1 MANHVPTCCIVVPVH
16 SEKWTETEGKAVDR
30 CLDKLSQY
38 DFVFVHKRSLDISR
52 ILEMNTLNRLKA
64 KSITFIPV
72 DDCWLYSVATYNTLM
87 LSQWFYEL
95 FTSWDYMLLF
105 QLDAWI
111 LGGDLESW
119 LLRGH
124 SYIGAP
130 WANPL
135 SSQTFSISHGVGNG
149 GLSLRRVQDM
159 LKILGSLRYKLVP
172 VFSPSELASE
182 GLLFQQYLDYH
193 ILLRPLVFSKRFG
206 RVLLRSTGHHNTLNY
221 FARVGVNEDFVLSLY
236 AIKVFKWL
244 DLPLVADAAKFS
256 VETNPEYFLGLCGK
270 VTPFGCHGWEK
281 HGRQFYLR
289 RFPDEFSSLGH
300 LEKSRKMLDAT
311 RI

>member
-1 MANHVPTCCIVVPVH
+1 MSNQVPTCCIVVPVH

-52 ILEMNTLNRLKA
+52 LLENITFNHQKA
-64 KSITFIPV
+64 KSLTFIPV
-72 DDCWLYSVATYNTLM
+72 DDCWLYSVRTYNSLM

-119 LLRGH
+119 LVRGY

-135 SSQTFSISHGVGNG
+135 SSQAFGISHGVGNG

-159 LKILGSLRYKLVP
+159 IKMVSSLSYRLVP

-182 GLLFQQYLDYH
+182 GLLFQQYRDYH
-193 ILLRPLVFSKRFG
+193 ILLRPLVFTKRFG
-206 RVLLRSTGHHNTLNY
+206 RVLLKSIGYHNTLNY
-221 FARVGVNEDFVLSLY
+221 FAKVGVNEDFVLSLY
-236 AIKVFKWL
+236 ASKVFKWL
-244 DLPLVADAAKFS
+244 NLPPAADAAKFS
-256 VETNPEYFLGLCGK
+256 VETNPEDFLRLCGN
-270 VTPFGCHGWEK
+270 VVPFGCHGWEK
-281 HGRQFYLR
+281 YGRHFYLTS
-289 RFPDEFSSLGH
+289 FPDEFYSL
-300 LEKSRKMLDAT
+300 
-311 RI
+311 